1 MILEFAKD
9 ELINALSVVT
19 RAIPVRTTNPILEC
33 VLFDAESGEIRLAAN
48 DTELGIETVCDGTIL
63 EPGKIAMDA
72 KLVYEIIR
80 KFEGGESEVTIMT
93 DDSFTTTISCGDVVF
108 RIQGRDGEEF
118 SYLPRIDRDNYIC
131 LSQFSLKDAIRKTI
145 FSAAFNDSNKMMGS
159 QYIEVR
165 EDLARFIALDG
176 HRIAIRN
183 VRMKENYGSAKVIVP
198 GKAISE
204 VSKILRDDN
213 DSEVVICFTKNHV
226 LFEFDRT
233 VVISRLVEGEY
244 FRIDHMMSRDYE
256 TKVRVNRSRLAGNID
271 RATILIRESDHKP
284 IVFDIRDSRIRMK
297 VKSAFGTMDGEVECA
312 QTGRDIMIAFNP
324 KYMVDALR
332 AIDDEEVDLY
342 MTNAK
347 APCYIRDEGDN
358 YLYLVLPVNFVV

>member
-1 MILEFAKD
+1 
-9 ELINALSVVT
+9 
-19 RAIPVRTTNPILEC
+19 
-33 VLFDAESGEIRLAAN
+33 
-48 DTELGIETVCDGTIL
+48 
-63 EPGKIAMDA
+63 
-72 KLVYEIIR
+72 
-80 KFEGGESEVTIMT
+80 
-93 DDSFTTTISCGDVVF
+93 
-108 RIQGRDGEEF
+108 
-118 SYLPRIDRDNYIC
+118 
-131 LSQFSLKDAIRKTI
+131 
-145 FSAAFNDSNKMMGS
+145 
-159 QYIEVR
+159 
-165 EDLARFIALDG
+165 
-176 HRIAIRN
+176 
-183 VRMKENYGSAKVIVP
+183 MKENYGSAKVIVP